1 MTATTSPATG
11 SIASR
16 RDQRP
21 APDHKWIVLA
31 IVGLAQLM
39 VVLDATIVNIALPS
53 AQADL
58 GFTNDNRQWVVTAYS
73 LAFGSLL
80 LLGGRLSDIF
90 GRKTT
95 FIIGLIGFAAVSVLG
110 GASQSFG
117 MLVAARALQGAFG
130 ALLAPSALG
139 IMTTTFSDPKERSKA
154 FAIFGAIAGSGAAV
168 GLLLGG
174 VLTEYTSWRF
184 CLFVNVVF
192 AVLALIGAF
201 AFLKAKAVGGVKHHV
216 DIPGVITVTAGLV
229 GIVYGFSNAETK
241 SWSDPITIVCLAA
254 GLVLLVAFVV
264 IQSRV
269 AHPLLPLRV
278 ILNRDRGGSY
288 LVIGL
293 AAIGMFAVFLFLTY
307 YLELTLGFS
316 SLKTGVAFLP
326 MPLSIM
332 LSATVFGSRL
342 LPRVGPRILIFIGGL
357 LGAAGLALLT
367 RIGLDSSYAGVVLPG
382 LVVMGLGMGLIFSSA
397 MNTATSGVARD
408 DAGVASATVNT
419 MQQIGGSI
427 GTALLSTLS
436 ASTVT
441 AYLASHGTSKLD
453 QANAVLAGYHLSFW
467 VSVGVFVIIAVV
479 GGTLIERHSVRQQRL
494 AAAAA
499 TAGAVTGPVEV
510 PAGLH

>member
-1 MTATTSPATG
+1 MTTTTSTPTGSVATTRTPGGAV
-11 SIASR
+11 R
-16 RDQRP
+16 
-21 APDHKWIVLA
+21 DHKWLILTV
-31 IVGLAQLM
+31 VGLAQLM

-53 AQADL
+53 AQSAL

-95 FIIGLIGFAAVSVLG
+95 FIIGLIGFAVASVLG
-110 GASQSFG
+110 GAAESFG
-117 MLVAARALQGAFG
+117 WLVAARALQGIFG

-139 IMTTTFSDPKERSKA
+139 IMTTTFSNPKERAKA

-184 CLFVNVVF
+184 CLFVNVIF
-192 AVLALIGAF
+192 AAVALVGAV
-201 AFLKAKAVGGVKHHV
+201 AFLKKRGTTDQKHYV
-216 DIPGVITVTAGLV
+216 DVPGVITVTLGLV
-229 GIVYGFSNAETK
+229 GIVYGFSNAETN
-241 SWSDPITIVCLAA
+241 SWSDPITIICLA
-254 GLVLLVAFVV
+254 GGVVLLAAFVL

-269 AHPLLPLRV
+269 RHPLLPLRV

-293 AAIGMFAVFLFLTY
+293 AGIGMFAVFLFLTY

-342 LPRVGPRILIFIGGL
+342 LPRVGPRLLIFVGGL
-357 LGAAGLALLT
+357 LGAAGLALLS
-367 RIGLDSSYAGVVLPG
+367 RIGLDTSYASTVLPG
-382 LVVMGLGMGLIFSSA
+382 LIVMGLGMGLIFSSA
-397 MNTATSGVARD
+397 MNTATSGVGRE

-436 ASTVT
+436 AGAVT
-441 AYLASHGTSKLD
+441 RYLNANGTSKID
-453 QANAVLAGYHLSFW
+453 QANAVLSGYHLSFW
-467 VSVGVFVIIAVV
+467 VSTGVFVIIAII
-479 GGTLIERHSVRQQRL
+479 GGTVLQKHSVRQAQI
-494 AAAAA
+494 AAAGTPSHDDVPVAA
-499 TAGAVTGPVEV
+499 
-510 PAGLH
+510 H

>member
-1 MTATTSPATG
+1 MTTTTSTPTGSVATTRTPGGAV
-11 SIASR
+11 R
-16 RDQRP
+16 
-21 APDHKWIVLA
+21 DHKWLILTV
-31 IVGLAQLM
+31 VGLAQLM

-53 AQADL
+53 AQSAL

-95 FIIGLIGFAAVSVLG
+95 FIIGLIGFAVASVLG
-110 GASQSFG
+110 GAAESFG
-117 MLVAARALQGAFG
+117 WLVAARALQGVFG

-139 IMTTTFSDPKERSKA
+139 IMTTTFSNPKERAKA

-184 CLFVNVVF
+184 CLFVNVIF
-192 AVLALIGAF
+192 AAVALVGAV
-201 AFLKAKAVGGVKHHV
+201 AFLKKRGTTDQKHYV
-216 DIPGVITVTAGLV
+216 DVPGVITVTLGLV
-229 GIVYGFSNAETK
+229 GIVYGFSNAETN
-241 SWSDPITIVCLAA
+241 SWSDPITIICLA
-254 GLVLLVAFVV
+254 GGVVLLAAFVL

-269 AHPLLPLRV
+269 KHPLLPLRV

-293 AAIGMFAVFLFLTY
+293 AGIGMFAVFLFLTY

-342 LPRVGPRILIFIGGL
+342 LPRVGPRLLIFVGGL
-357 LGAAGLALLT
+357 LGAAGLALLS
-367 RIGLDSSYAGVVLPG
+367 RIGLDTSYASTVLPG
-382 LVVMGLGMGLIFSSA
+382 LIVMGLGMGLIFSSA
-397 MNTATSGVARD
+397 MNTATSGVGRE

-436 ASTVT
+436 AGAVT
-441 AYLASHGTSKLD
+441 RYLNANGTSKID
-453 QANAVLAGYHLSFW
+453 QANAVLSGYHLSFW
-467 VSVGVFVIIAVV
+467 VSTGVFVIIAII
-479 GGTLIERHSVRQQRL
+479 GGTVLQKHSVRQAQI
-494 AAAAA
+494 AAAGTPSHSDVPVAA
-499 TAGAVTGPVEV
+499 
-510 PAGLH
+510 H